1 MAILQSSQRLIQP
14 PPKLTISEWS
24 DKFRVLSPEASSE
37 AGKFETSR
45 AIYQK
50 EIMDAISDPNI
61 EEVVFMSGSQIGKTE
76 VLLNTIGY
84 YIHYDPAP
92 ILMIQPTLDMAR
104 SWSQDRLSTMLRDT
118 PHLKYKVSEVKSRDS
133 GNTVLHKSFDGGHIS
148 ACGANSPASLASRP
162 IKIVLC
168 DEVDRYPP
176 SAGTEGDPVL
186 LAKRRSATFWDRKLV
201 LTSTPTVK
209 GASRIELAYDNTD
222 KRKFYVPCPKCNKK
236 QILRWANIVW
246 EERKPVTARYQCE
259 KCDSKWD
266 ESQRIMSISKGK
278 WQPTA
283 EGNGNNIGFHL
294 SGLYSVWMTM
304 EEAVREFLIAKKMPE
319 TLRVFVNTYL
329 GESWEDEGEQID
341 EIGIY
346 NRREDYL
353 SSKIQ
358 QEIPD
363 SIVVITAGVD
373 IQDDRIEFEIVGW
386 GRDEESWSLAYEK
399 IYGDPTSPHIWKQL
413 DLKLLQTFKHPAGI
427 QLRIASVCIDSGHHT
442 KSVYQFCK
450 PRFARRVFAIKGI
463 AGEGRPI
470 IGRPTRNNI
479 SKIPLFPVGVDS
491 AKELVYSRL
500 KIKEDG
506 AGYCHFPKKYD
517 AEYFMQLTAEKIV
530 TKYHKGFPRREWVKI
545 RPRNEALDCRTYAV
559 ASFAVLN
566 TDINMLAERLEL
578 QIQESDKV
586 DKDNNN
592 QYVLN
597 KKPINF
603 VESWNK

>member
-1 MAILQSSQRLIQP
+1 MQSSQRLIQP
-14 PPKLTISEWS
+14 PPKLTISEWA
-24 DKFRVLSPEASSE
+24 DKFRILSSEASSE
-37 AGKFETSR
+37 AGKFETAR

-50 EIMDAISDPNI
+50 EIMDCISDPNI

-92 ILMIQPTLDMAR
+92 MLMIQPTLDMAR
-104 SWSQDRLSTMLRDT
+104 SWSQDRLATMLRDS
-118 PHLKYKVSEVKSRDS
+118 PSIKEKVAEVKSRDS
-133 GNTVLHKSFDGGHIS
+133 GNTVLHKSFEGGHIS
-148 ACGANSPASLASRP
+148 ACGANSPSSLASRP

-201 LTSTPTVK
+201 LTSTPTIK

-222 KRKFYVPCPKCNKK
+222 KRKFYVPCPNCNEK
-236 QILRWANIVW
+236 QTLKWSQVVW
-246 EERKPVTARYQCE
+246 EDKNPSTTRYQCS

-266 ESQRIMSISKGK
+266 ESQRIMAISKGN
-278 WQPTA
+278 WEATA
-283 EGNGNNIGFHL
+283 EGNGSNVGFHL

-304 EEAVREFLIAKKMPE
+304 EEAVREFLVAKKMPE

-341 EIGIY
+341 ELSLY

-353 SSKIQ
+353 SSEEQ

-363 SIVVITAGVD
+363 NIVVVTAGVD
-373 IQDDRIEFEIVGW
+373 IQDDRIELEIVGW
-386 GRDEESWSLAYEK
+386 GRDEESWSLQYDI

-413 DLKLLQTFKHPAGI
+413 DLKLLQTFTHPSGI
-427 QLRIASVCIDSGHHT
+427 QLRVASTCIDSGHHT
-442 KSVYQFCK
+442 KQVYEFCK

-479 SKIPLFPVGVDS
+479 AKIPLFPVGVDS
-491 AKELVYSRL
+491 AKELLYSRL

-506 AGYCHFPKKYD
+506 AGYCHFPKKYQ

-530 TKYHKGFPRREWVKI
+530 TKYFKGFPRREWVKI
-545 RPRNEALDCRTYAV
+545 RPRNEALDCRAYAI

-566 TDINMLAERLEL
+566 TDVNKLADRLDL
-578 QIQESDKV
+578 QIEKEQKV
-586 DKDNNN
+586 DTSKKN
-592 QYVLN
+592 QYEIRN
-597 KKPINF
+597 KPTNF
-603 VESWNK
+603 VNSWE

>member
-222 KRKFYVPCPKCNKK
+222 KRKFYVPCPKCNKT
-236 QILRWANIVW
+236 QILKWSQVVW
-246 EERKPVTARYQCE
+246 EKKDATTVKYQCSE
-259 KCDSKWD
+259 CS
-266 ESQRIMSISKGK
+266 
-278 WQPTA
+278 
-283 EGNGNNIGFHL
+283 
-294 SGLYSVWMTM
+294 
-304 EEAVREFLIAKKMPE
+304 
-319 TLRVFVNTYL
+319 
-329 GESWEDEGEQID
+329 
-341 EIGIY
+341 
-346 NRREDYL
+346 
-353 SSKIQ
+353 
-358 QEIPD
+358 
-363 SIVVITAGVD
+363 
-373 IQDDRIEFEIVGW
+373 
-386 GRDEESWSLAYEK
+386 
-399 IYGDPTSPHIWKQL
+399 
-413 DLKLLQTFKHPAGI
+413 FK
-427 QLRIASVCIDSGHHT
+427 
-442 KSVYQFCK
+442 
-450 PRFARRVFAIKGI
+450 
-463 AGEGRPI
+463 
-470 IGRPTRNNI
+470 
-479 SKIPLFPVGVDS
+479 
-491 AKELVYSRL
+491 
-500 KIKEDG
+500 
-506 AGYCHFPKKYD
+506 
-517 AEYFMQLTAEKIV
+517 
-530 TKYHKGFPRREWVKI
+530 
-545 RPRNEALDCRTYAV
+545 
-559 ASFAVLN
+559 
-566 TDINMLAERLEL
+566 
-578 QIQESDKV
+578 
-586 DKDNNN
+586 
-592 QYVLN
+592 
-597 KKPINF
+597 
-603 VESWNK
+603 

>member
-1 MAILQSSQRLIQP
+1 MQSSQRLIQP
-14 PPKLTISEWS
+14 PPKLTISEWA
-24 DKFRVLSPEASSE
+24 DKFRILSSEASSE
-37 AGKFETSR
+37 AGKFETAR

-50 EIMDAISDPNI
+50 EIMDCISNPNI

-92 ILMIQPTLDMAR
+92 MLMIQPTLDMAR
-104 SWSQDRLSTMLRDT
+104 SWSQDRLATMLRDS
-118 PHLKYKVSEVKSRDS
+118 PSIKNKVAEVKSRDS
-133 GNTVLHKSFDGGHIS
+133 GNTVLHKSFEGGHIS
-148 ACGANSPASLASRP
+148 ACGANSPSSLASRP

-201 LTSTPTVK
+201 LTSTPTIK

-222 KRKFYVPCPKCNKK
+222 KRKFYVPCPNCNEK
-236 QILRWANIVW
+236 QTLKWSQVVW
-246 EERKPVTARYQCE
+246 EDKNPNTTRYQCS

-266 ESQRIMSISKGK
+266 ESQRILAISKGN
-278 WQPTA
+278 WEATA
-283 EGNGNNIGFHL
+283 EGNGSNVGFHL

-304 EEAVREFLIAKKMPE
+304 EEAVREFLVAKKMPE

-341 EIGIY
+341 ELSLY

-353 SSKIQ
+353 SSEVQ

-363 SIVVITAGVD
+363 NIVVVTAGVD
-373 IQDDRIEFEIVGW
+373 IQDDRIELEIVGW
-386 GRDEESWSLAYEK
+386 GRDEESWSLHYDI

-413 DLKLLQTFKHPAGI
+413 DLKLLQTFKHPSGI
-427 QLRIASVCIDSGHHT
+427 QLRIASTCIDSGHHT
-442 KSVYQFCK
+442 KQVYEFCK

-479 SKIPLFPVGVDS
+479 AKIPLFPVGVDS
-491 AKELVYSRL
+491 AKELLYSRL

-506 AGYCHFPKKYD
+506 AGYCHFPKKYQ

-530 TKYHKGFPRREWVKI
+530 TKYFKGFPRREWVKI
-545 RPRNEALDCRTYAV
+545 RPRNEALDCRAYSI

-566 TDINMLAERLEL
+566 TDVNKLADRLEL
-578 QIQESDKV
+578 QIDKEQKV
-586 DKDNNN
+586 DIDKKN
-592 QYVLN
+592 QYEIRN
-597 KKPINF
+597 KPTNF
-603 VESWNK
+603 VNSWE

>member
-1 MAILQSSQRLIQP
+1 MLQP
-14 PPKLTISEWS
+14 PPKLTISEWA
-24 DKFRVLSPEASSE
+24 DKYRILSSEASSE
-37 AGKFETSR
+37 AGKFETAR

-50 EIMDAISDPNI
+50 DIMDAISDPNI
-61 EEVVFMSGSQIGKTE
+61 EEIVFMSGSQIGKTE

-92 ILMIQPTLDMAR
+92 MLMIQPTLDMAR
-104 SWSQDRLSTMLRDT
+104 SWSQDRLATMLRDS
-118 PHLKYKVSEVKSRDS
+118 PSIKNKVAEVKSRDS
-133 GNTVLHKSFDGGHIS
+133 GNTVLHKSFEGGHIS
-148 ACGANSPASLASRP
+148 ACGANSPSSLASRP

-176 SAGTEGDPVL
+176 SAGTEGAPVL

-201 LTSTPTVK
+201 LTSTPTIK

-222 KRKFYVPCPKCNKK
+222 KRKFYVPCPNCNEK
-236 QILRWANIVW
+236 QTLKWSQVVW
-246 EERKPVTARYQCE
+246 EDKNPNTTRYQCS

-266 ESQRIMSISKGK
+266 ESQRILAISKGN
-278 WQPTA
+278 WEATA
-283 EGNGNNIGFHL
+283 EGNGSNVGFHL

-304 EEAVREFLIAKKMPE
+304 EEAVREFLVAKKMPE

-341 EIGIY
+341 ELSLY

-353 SSKIQ
+353 SSEVQ

-363 SIVVITAGVD
+363 NIVVVTAGVD
-373 IQDDRIEFEIVGW
+373 IQDDRIELEIVGW
-386 GRDEESWSLAYEK
+386 GRDEESWSLQYDI

-413 DLKLLQTFKHPAGI
+413 DLKLLQTFKHPSGI
-427 QLRIASVCIDSGHHT
+427 QLRVASTCIDSGHHT
-442 KSVYQFCK
+442 KQVYEFCK

-479 SKIPLFPVGVDS
+479 AKIPLFPVGVDS
-491 AKELVYSRL
+491 AKELLYSRL

-506 AGYCHFPKKYD
+506 AGYCHFPKKYQ

-530 TKYHKGFPRREWVKI
+530 TKYFKGFPRREWVKI
-545 RPRNEALDCRTYAV
+545 RPRNEALDCRAYAI

-566 TDINMLAERLEL
+566 TDVNKLADRLDL
-578 QIQESDKV
+578 QIEKEQKV
-586 DKDNNN
+586 DTSKKN
-592 QYVLN
+592 QYEIRN
-597 KKPINF
+597 KPTNF
-603 VESWNK
+603 VNSWE